1 MLLGLFFSGNGMG
14 SCWVMVHRG
23 GRRSMAGGVCVLLAC
38 AHVYMRTHVIAYFS
52 TTRPQSCVICC
63 AITFYGG
70 RKVFPSTTDRPQNV
84 VICICHAKWF
94 GNSNW
99 FAEVIQIDLLRK
111 FNWFAEEIHWICIG
125 NSLNLVLYV
134 TQKFLLS
141 TEHTEKAD
149 FFSSLKARNLWRKSF
164 LRCCASARNILGR

>member
-1 MLLGLFFSGNGMG
+1 MLLGFFFSGNGMVW
-14 SCWVMVHRG
+14 CWVMVHRG

-52 TTRPQSCVICC
+52 TTRPQFCVICC

-99 FAEVIQIDLLRK
+99 FAEEIQLICWGNSIDLLRK
-111 FNWFAEEIHWICIG
+111 FIEFAEEIHWIWFCMSHRNFYYPRSTLRKRIFLVAWRLEIFGG
-125 NSLNLVLYV
+125 NL
-134 TQKFLLS
+134 F
-141 TEHTEKAD
+141 
-149 FFSSLKARNLWRKSF
+149 
-164 LRCCASARNILGR
+164 